1 MEILITCKKVTDLLK
16 VSEDSVKLNVCT
28 CKDKTPEHKE
38 VNWNMV
44 LELELAR
51 AYCITTKPKT
61 RGTAP
66 WAVELENS
74 SDQGAEPH
82 FGNLHNFKKAASKLH
97 RSPFWYRLG

>member
-1 MEILITCKKVTDLLK
+1 MEILIRCKKATVLLK

-51 AYCITTKPKT
+51 AYCIPTKPKT

-66 WAVELENS
+66 WAVKLENS
-74 SDQGAEPH
+74 SD
-82 FGNLHNFKKAASKLH
+82 
-97 RSPFWYRLG
+97 